1 MKVDAAVLGGVGFSS
16 FIEGSAKIV
25 NTPYGDVGVYI
36 IELNNKTIAIVPRH
50 SGAAEHV
57 PPHMINYRANI
68 WAIKELGAEK
78 IVATNSV
85 GTMKGHNIGSFVI
98 PDDFIDLTKSRIST
112 FYDKNTV
119 HVDMTEPYCPQIS
132 KCLMDTLEKKGLDYS
147 RGTYVCTEGPR
158 FETRAE
164 IKMMSMIGD
173 IVGMTG
179 LPEVV
184 LAREL
189 ELCYAS
195 ICTIT
200 NQACGLTD
208 NKITADEVVDE
219 LGTTQD
225 ILLSVLTDVIDCI
238 PETRECECMNAT
250 QGARL

>member
-1 MKVDAAVLGGVGFSS
+1 MKIDAAILGGVGFTS
-16 FIEGSAKIV
+16 FIDGSAKIV

-36 IELNNKTIAIVPRH
+36 VKINNKNIAIVPRH

-68 WAIKELGAEK
+68 GAIKEIGAEK
-78 IVATNSV
+78 IIATNSV
-85 GTMKGHNIGSFVI
+85 GTMKGHAIGSFVV
-98 PDDFIDLTKSRIST
+98 PDDFVDLTKTRIST
-112 FYDKNTV
+112 FYDKNTI
-119 HVDMTEPYCPQIS
+119 HVDMTEPYCPEIS
-132 KCLMDTLEKKGLDYS
+132 ECIMETLEKKGLQYT

-158 FETRAE
+158 FETRSE
-164 IKMMSMIGD
+164 IRMMSMIGD

-200 NQACGLTD
+200 NQACGMTD
-208 NKITADEVVDE
+208 NRITADEVVDE
-219 LGTTQD
+219 LGTKKD
-225 ILLSVLTDVIDCI
+225 VLMEVLTDIIDNL
-238 PETRECECMNAT
+238 PEARECECKNAT

>member
-1 MKVDAAVLGGVGFSS
+1 
-16 FIEGSAKIV
+16 
-25 NTPYGDVGVYI
+25 
-36 IELNNKTIAIVPRH
+36 
-50 SGAAEHV
+50 
-57 PPHMINYRANI
+57 MINYRANI
-68 WAIKELGAEK
+68 WAIKELGVEK

-85 GTMKGHNIGSFVI
+85 GTMKGHSIGSFVI

-119 HVDMTEPYCPQIS
+119 HVDMTEPYCPEIS
-132 KCLMDTLEKKGLDYS
+132 KCIMDTLENKGIDYT

-200 NQACGLTD
+200 NQACGLTE
-208 NKITADEVVDE
+208 NKITADEVVVE
-219 LGTTQD
+219 LGTTQE
-225 ILLSVLTDVIDCI
+225 ILLEVLTNVIDCI
-238 PETRECECMNAT
+238 PATRECECMNAT

>member
-1 MKVDAAVLGGVGFSS
+1 MKIDAAVLGGVGFSS

-36 IELNNKTIAIVPRH
+36 IELNDKTIAIVPRH
-50 SGAAEHV
+50 SGAVEHV

-68 WAIKELGAEK
+68 WAIKELGVEK
-78 IVATNSV
+78 IIATNSV

-112 FYDKNTV
+112 FYDKNTI

-132 KCLMDTLEKKGLDYS
+132 KCLMDTLEKKGLDYT

-200 NQACGLTD
+200 NQACGLTE
-208 NKITADEVVDE
+208 NKITADEVVVE

-225 ILLSVLTDVIDCI
+225 ILLEVLTDVIDCI
-238 PETRECECMNAT
+238 PATRECECMNAT